1 MYCVRSSEELTS
13 FVDGELSPAQAAE
26 FQRHLAEC
34 SACRHE
40 LGRLKQTTS
49 LVGALAEV
57 APPVNLRARVEH
69 RAAQPRAVTHLACM
83 SVREMLDEY
92 AHGELAGSTE
102 ASVLAHLGECQ
113 ACSREL
119 ARLDQDVGLLRTLAD
134 VNPPARIRY
143 KVQSAVILRSP
154 PLYAR
159 PSFRGMVA
167 TAATAAAAAAVMLA
181 LRVPMQTARLTPA
194 VGHPTPARSSAA
206 VASKPVAPAPE
217 RRGGTAVA
225 AKPSAG
231 NRAVAVAERPRPA
244 DRPAVL
250 AFRRGAVREG
260 RARDVTPAITTVGG
274 RTMVAT
280 RLDEEASPAPTPARL
295 PIETP
300 APAPGI
306 ASAGPIAE
314 PEPVAAGSAPKPHPT
329 REAISASAMPAIGS
343 PLSEVRQ
350 VLRTEKQSQPPTFR
364 SKREGDH
371 LVAGP
376 ISPWGF

>member
-13 FVDGELSPAQAAE
+13 VVDGELSPAQAAE

-34 SACRHE
+34 SACRRE
-40 LGRLKQTTS
+40 LGRLKQTSS

-57 APPVNLRARVEH
+57 APPVDLRARVTH
-69 RAAQPRAVTHLACM
+69 KAAQPRAVTHLSCV

-113 ACSREL
+113 ACSAEL
-119 ARLDQDVGLLRTLAD
+119 ARLDQGAGLLRTLAD

-143 KVQSAVILRSP
+143 RVQSAVILRSP

-194 VGHPTPARSSAA
+194 VGHPTPAQSSAA
-206 VASKPVAPAPE
+206 VVSKPVAPAPDN
-217 RRGGTAVA
+217 GAAAAVA

-231 NRAVAVAERPRPA
+231 NRAVMIAQRPRPLDRHAAAPGRGVERTAPVAGPAPANLTVA
-244 DRPAVL
+244 D
-250 AFRRGAVREG
+250 
-260 RARDVTPAITTVGG
+260 
-274 RTMVAT
+274 RTMVAA
-280 RLDEEASPAPTPARL
+280 RLDEEATPAPIPARL

-306 ASAGPIAE
+306 ASAGPITE

-364 SKREGDH
+364 SKRERDH